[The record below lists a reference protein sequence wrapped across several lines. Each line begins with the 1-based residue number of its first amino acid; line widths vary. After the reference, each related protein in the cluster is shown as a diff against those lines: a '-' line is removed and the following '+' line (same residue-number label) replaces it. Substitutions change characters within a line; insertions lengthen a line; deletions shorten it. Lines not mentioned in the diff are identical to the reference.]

1 MHFNPE
7 NENDP
12 LVNIPQI
19 ETACGGSCV
28 YIHSCMDV
36 FHLTHR
42 LEPSSSQVRR
52 EVNTESVEKWRKKMP
67 LDIQKEIYKKC
78 DLLKELGYPP

>member
-1 MHFNPE
+1 
-7 NENDP
+7 
-12 LVNIPQI
+12 
-19 ETACGGSCV
+19 
-28 YIHSCMDV
+28 MDV

-42 LEPSSSQVRR
+42 LEPSSNQVRR